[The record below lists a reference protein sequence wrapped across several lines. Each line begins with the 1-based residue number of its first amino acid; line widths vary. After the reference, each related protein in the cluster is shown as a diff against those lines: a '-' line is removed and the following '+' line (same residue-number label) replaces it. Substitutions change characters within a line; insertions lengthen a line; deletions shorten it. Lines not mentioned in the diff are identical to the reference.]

1 MRSASAAVVTANV
14 VTSHHSIGSIP
25 SGGAISRAKT
35 TVRGG
40 AEGVVAERWAGRAI
54 CTTVVRNA
62 NVASRSG
69 WPGLLGTVIVMV
81 PSMDAASAAAQ
92 RCCSGGSSSFLSHA
106 ARINNYCWGFRGMI
120 KRSSIS
126 DSRSPMSTVCVPSGT
141 RAAIC
146 C

>member
-14 VTSHHSIGSIP
+14 VTRTHSIGSIP

-69 WPGLLGTVIVMV
+69 LRGTMIVMV
-81 PSMDAASAAAQ
+81 PSMGAASAAAQ
-92 RCCSGGSSSFLSHA
+92 RCYSGGSSSVLSHA
-106 ARINNYCWGFRGMI
+106 A
-120 KRSSIS
+120 
-126 DSRSPMSTVCVPSGT
+126 
-141 RAAIC
+141 
-146 C
+146 